1 MQEEDFVTYTFNR
14 SLLEEVDDLIIIDFI
29 ESTLMELMESETI
42 QPRARR
48 ALAQRLGF
56 RCAFLTTVGLVE
68 DRSMPFEVKKSWTIA
83 LESLP
88 GLRSELELSKPVPE
102 GFSAKLQRKL
112 ASTVPPRPVVTV
124 EIGAAY
130 AHLERLCQ
138 DGLIV
143 TEVLNFHDSHS
154 LMVSFSPLFCLQFD
168 TNPARILFFISKR
181 ESHSLQSTSALCSST
196 ICSVG

>member
-1 MQEEDFVTYTFNR
+1 MA
-14 SLLEEVDDLIIIDFI
+14 
-29 ESTLMELMESETI
+29 SETI
-42 QPRARR
+42 QPRVRR

-56 RCAFLTTVGLVE
+56 RCAFLTTVGLAE

-83 LESLP
+83 LESLS

-102 GFSAKLQRKL
+102 AFSAKLQRKL

-154 LMVSFSPLFCLQFD
+154 LMVSLFPPFVCNSKLIQLEYCFSFPEAKATAFSLHPHSA
-168 TNPARILFFISKR
+168 PAL
-181 ESHSLQSTSALCSST
+181 
-196 ICSVG
+196 SVWWDDNSRYAVHPKYSGQ